1 MNDNKAHYDLYVMAE
16 SKYVNSHKD
25 LEKSSLFPEDWY
37 SSDNYFLKSNFKSIQ
52 QMNQIV
58 NQNHISKSSRKP
70 SSKIQINHSSK

>member
-1 MNDNKAHYDLYVMAE
+1 MKTNN
-16 SKYVNSHKD
+16 NI
-25 LEKSSLFPEDWY
+25 
-37 SSDNYFLKSNFKSIQ
+37 NNNNNNNTNFLKSNFKSIQ